1 MFDFENILL
10 WILAFDK
17 TILIPNIAIFK
28 YFGFWSFTVLH
39 LISLIREYI
48 SQNEPCISIAIYV
61 VYFIHKHWNI
71 ILFWLYLQLWLR
83 YLRSLFIAHT
93 QNLLKMY
100 NREKW
105 SLSVFYVKYICT
117 VTTGCATTSWKI
129 ITTSPEGWVRVSGR
143 CPILVRYAGVYSI
156 VHRKKYWRLYY
167 KYWNL

>member
-100 NREKW
+100 NGKSGLCQCSMFIYMNNYNWMCNNQLEDYNYWKLYSMKPVSTQMRVACCT
-105 SLSVFYVKYICT
+105 STIYYIFFLMSV
-117 VTTGCATTSWKI
+117 
-129 ITTSPEGWVRVSGR
+129 
-143 CPILVRYAGVYSI
+143 
-156 VHRKKYWRLYY
+156 
-167 KYWNL
+167 

>member
-39 LISLIREYI
+39 LISLIRAYI
-48 SQNEPCISIAIYV
+48 SQNKLCISIAIYV

-117 VTTGCATTSWKI
+117 ITTVCATFSWKI
-129 ITTSPEGWVRVSGR
+129 ITIV
-143 CPILVRYAGVYSI
+143 YARSVC
-156 VHRKKYWRLYY
+156 LCYY
-167 KYWNL
+167 QPFQVFL